1 MSPDAAVRVEVK
13 FKNARLYSAICDAAY
28 QDKNYHTSLG
38 QGRVSAF
45 CRFYEVSYD
54 LVSQLLLLRLSP
66 ILKRTRHT
74 YRPICVTL
82 SNILDIDCAT
92 LFPQALYAQS
102 WPTRFST
109 EVPLA
114 TFVGLGAAKRLTL
127 PPSSFE
133 AVANRELRELMTA
146 AVATLTPRETWVITR
161 RFGLD
166 GQGEQTLEEVAQ
178 DHAVSRE
185 RIRQIEAK
193 AMRKLRHPSRSR
205 TLRPFASVVRD
216 DTPAPDASED

>member
-146 AVATLTPRETWVITR
+146 AVATLTPRETLVITQ

-178 DHAVSRE
+178 EHAVSRE

>member
-146 AVATLTPRETWVITR
+146 AVATLTPRETLVITQ